1 MHSIWSPG
9 NALSPP
15 APHHL
20 PSNPLRNFAAAQ
32 PSDSIHLLPAGSL
45 YPTCDKFK
53 SVRGEAK
60 SPPITSQSRAGV
72 TGPWDMTP
80 MTPLEAHLPQAL
92 RRSFTLSLR
101 YHPFAGHGATL
112 VSCAAASPIAPFS
125 CRLSFLLMCVIYS
138 CPNQGLI
145 GDIDITRNVMSTH
158 YLCASHCLT
167 YTKSPTELSNQ

>member
-1 MHSIWSPG
+1 MVHEEYVPSGVHMYSIWSPG

-20 PSNPLRNFAAAQ
+20 PSNPLRSFAAAQ

-60 SPPITSQSRAGV
+60 FTPIPSLSRAGV

-80 MTPLEAHLPQAL
+80 MTPRKAHLPQAL
-92 RRSFTLSLR
+92 RRSFAPSLR
-101 YHPFAGHGATL
+101 YPPLKIQPLRWARGHL
-112 VSCAAASPIAPFS
+112 SIHCVAASPIAPFS
-125 CRLSFLLMCVIYS
+125 CRLSFL
-138 CPNQGLI
+138 
-145 GDIDITRNVMSTH
+145 
-158 YLCASHCLT
+158 
-167 YTKSPTELSNQ
+167 